1 MGAFSSSFFSAL
13 LGIVGCAK
21 LLQAIARYAPRKR
34 DLTSRDNLL
43 SFLGPFSQGTA
54 IDDEPTMAVL
64 VTYFLTQATLFS
76 NINQIASFVTMTF
89 LLTFMVVNLAC
100 FLLKYIR
107 SLQFLI
113 LEYRA
118 HRTFGLV
125 SITFGGILRSLG
137 LLSPLL
143 PCTSSMVFTPQL
155 PRGSCSPYSC

>member
-21 LLQAIARYAPRKR
+21 LLQAIAR
-34 DLTSRDNLL
+34 DNLL
-43 SFLGPFSQGTA
+43 SFLKPFAQGTP

-100 FLLKYIR
+100 FLLKY
-107 SLQFLI
+107 
-113 LEYRA
+113 
-118 HRTFGLV
+118 
-125 SITFGGILRSLG
+125 
-137 LLSPLL
+137 SP
-143 PCTSSMVFTPQL
+143 
-155 PRGSCSPYSC
+155 